1 MMSLERY
8 EWQQAVLGKAGD
20 DADDRWRKGY
30 LDDAARE
37 MLDEQAAE
45 VLDAICTD
53 ATCMEDWL
61 RWLAEHGAEEL
72 VSDLDAE
79 SPEAVELLDER
90 AADILEAMRKHLGL
104 RFQDWLWWLAKHG
117 AGRLV
122 QRIEDECI
130 EEETQRLYEADPYGH
145 HIIL

>member
-1 MMSLERY
+1 MMSLEAY
-8 EWQQAVLGKAGD
+8 EWQQTVLGRAAD
-20 DADDRWRKGY
+20 DADDRWREGY
-30 LDDAARE
+30 LDDEAWE

-72 VSDLDAE
+72 VADLDAE
-79 SPEAVELLDER
+79 SPEAAELLDER
-90 AADILEAMRKHLGL
+90 AADILEAIRKHLGL
-104 RFQDWLWWLAKHG
+104 RFQDWLWWLARHG
-117 AGRLV
+117 AERLIE
-122 QRIEDECI
+122 RIEDDCI
-130 EEETQRLYEADPYGH
+130 EEETQRLYECDPRGH